1 MIAPLLALWLAAA
14 AVDSVPGVRM
24 GTQVL
29 PETVTVGT
37 PFRVVVRVQAP
48 AGATSEFPPAP
59 DSAAAVELLDTR
71 SIRATPGAV
80 GAAGAA
86 GVDQTAT
93 YRMAAWDVGTQP
105 LQLSDVIVSSGGR
118 ETRASLAGLR
128 VFVASVLPAD
138 SAKRV
143 PRGPRGL
150 FVPGPPWW
158 RYWWIAAILAALA
171 LLAWLW
177 WRRRRRPRP
186 ALVIDPWALAERE
199 FARVEALGL
208 LEAGER
214 GRFVALMVE
223 VLRDYLARRA
233 PEAPASLTSTELLRA
248 LRLNPDVPVERL
260 EAVLSESDLVKFA
273 RRSVTPE
280 RARELARETRSVVR
294 DVDRAV
300 VARADAVPTRSAA

>member
-1 MIAPLLALWLAAA
+1 MILASLLALQVAAA
-14 AVDSVPGVRM
+14 GGDTVPGVRM
-24 GTQVL
+24 GTRVL

-48 AGATSEFPPAP
+48 AGTAIEFPPAP
-59 DSAAAVELLDTR
+59 DSGAAVELLDTR
-71 SIRATPGAV
+71 SIRAAPGAP
-80 GAAGAA
+80 

-105 LQLSDVIVSSGGR
+105 LRLGDVVVTGGGR
-118 ETRASLAGLR
+118 ETRASLSALR
-128 VFVASVLPAD
+128 VMVASVLPAD

-143 PRGPRGL
+143 PKPPRAL

-158 RYWWIAAILAALA
+158 RYWWIAAIVAALG

-186 ALVIDPWALAERE
+186 EEVIDPYALAERE

-223 VLRDYLARRA
+223 VLRDYLARRV
-233 PEAPASLTSTELLRA
+233 PGAPASLTSSELLRA
-248 LRLNPDVPVERL
+248 LRLHPDVPVERL
-260 EAVLSESDLVKFA
+260 AAVLAESDLIKFA
-273 RRSVTPE
+273 RRTVTPE
-280 RARELARETRSVVR
+280 RARELARETRTVVR
-294 DVDRAV
+294 DMDHAI
-300 VARADAVPTRSAA
+300 VARASAEPERSAA

>member
-1 MIAPLLALWLAAA
+1 MIAPLLVLLLASA

-48 AGATSEFPPAP
+48 AGTTIEFPPAP
-59 DSAAAVELLDTR
+59 DSGAAVELLDTR
-71 SIRATPGAV
+71 SIRATP
-80 GAAGAA
+80 GAA

-93 YRMAAWDVGTQP
+93 YRMAAWDVGSQP
-105 LQLSDVIVSSGGR
+105 LQLGDVVVSSGGR
-118 ETRASLAGLR
+118 ETRAALAGLR
-128 VFVASVLPAD
+128 VVVASVLPAD

-143 PRGPRGL
+143 PKGPRGL

-158 RYWWIAAILAALA
+158 RFWWIAAIVAALG

-186 ALVIDPWALAERE
+186 ELVVDPYALAERE

-223 VLRDYLARRA
+223 VLRDYLARRT
-233 PEAPASLTSTELLRA
+233 PEAPASLTSNELLRA

-260 EAVLSESDLVKFA
+260 AAVLSESDLVKFA

-294 DVDRAV
+294 DLDRAV
-300 VARADAVPTRSAA
+300 VARTDAVPARSAA